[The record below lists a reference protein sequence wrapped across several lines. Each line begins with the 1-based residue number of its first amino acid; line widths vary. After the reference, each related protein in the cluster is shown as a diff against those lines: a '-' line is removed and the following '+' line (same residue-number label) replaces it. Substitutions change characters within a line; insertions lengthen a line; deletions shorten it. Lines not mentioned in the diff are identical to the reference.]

1 MPSRRASSEGS
12 SGGSEER
19 GQRKGFD
26 GRALGGREESLL
38 DEIELKPGLW
48 GLIGLGGEA
57 GVGRDDDSGLN
68 SVAWEM
74 LWLSLVGRVEED
86 ACKLI
91 ELRWWLFLFGLSL
104 ARWKVLWL

>member
-1 MPSRRASSEGS
+1 M
-12 SGGSEER
+12 
-19 GQRKGFD
+19 
-26 GRALGGREESLL
+26 
-38 DEIELKPGLW
+38 
-48 GLIGLGGEA
+48 
-57 GVGRDDDSGLN
+57 GRDDDSGLN